1 MGLKNF
7 ANVLKACTRAGS
19 PGELLKLLVEVAPQL
34 RAIAVA
40 FAPALAPAV
49 IAPAPAPAPTLARPA
64 AAPATAEVV
73 TTPKREPKL
82 TEKGKEWAEARRK
95 AEADENVGV
104 ARATSNE
111 LPGACPSI
119 APLGGAEPVVQL
131 PLETPKSLFFDG
143 WGTFFSTLID
153 VMAAE
158 LAGEVG
164 KARKGC
170 VDVLGRCEDLLERL
184 PPMDVVKFLF
194 AAPLAGEH
202 ASAKVRHDKDVLTPD
217 KAELRFRGAVSLLQE
232 GPRKVKSKGGPQG
245 TGGGAQEGFPRS
257 ST

>member
-1 MGLKNF
+1 M
-7 ANVLKACTRAGS
+7 
-19 PGELLKLLVEVAPQL
+19 
-34 RAIAVA
+34 
-40 FAPALAPAV
+40 
-49 IAPAPAPAPTLARPA
+49 
-64 AAPATAEVV
+64 
-73 TTPKREPKL
+73 
-82 TEKGKEWAEARRK
+82 
-95 AEADENVGV
+95 DV

-202 ASAKVRHDKDVLTPD
+202 ASAEVRHDKDVLTPD
-217 KAELRFRGAVSLLQE
+217 KAELRFRGAVLLLQKAQ
-232 GPRKVKSKGGPQG
+232 GKSNRKVARKALAEELRKV
-245 TGGGAQEGFPRS
+245 FPALPPS
-257 ST
+257 